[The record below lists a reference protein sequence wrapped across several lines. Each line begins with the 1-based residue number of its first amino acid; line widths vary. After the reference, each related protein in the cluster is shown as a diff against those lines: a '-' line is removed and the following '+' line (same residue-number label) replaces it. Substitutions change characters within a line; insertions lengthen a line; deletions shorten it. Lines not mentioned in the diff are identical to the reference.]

1 MVSVSMSTGDLTA
14 WTPTQAERTYCGAL
28 PAAQRPGCVH
38 SLWDQCAQRAVPA
51 GATAACADSARCA
64 SARRSRR
71 AWVTLINGNSVNYT
85 AMALTSALS
94 VRMFSCYDHI
104 VIATPEVSADVRS
117 RLTAVGADVR
127 NVSWV
132 RWKNQPQ
139 GIIDG
144 YQWLMTKLQLWSVE
158 GYEQVALI
166 DADII
171 LLRPD
176 ADEIFDQCDKSSAFL
191 CAAVEKDFR
200 TVNSGIMVARPGR
213 DRLAAMLDALANFS
227 KPTAIFPDMAFLANY
242 FRVRD
247 YVNHARLGTLNSTT
261 AHGLQLFN
269 IGPRGRRLPA
279 LFDTC
284 FKARIPFMQ
293 PNRVLPALP
302 HLEST
307 ARMWHACGR
316 HKLEALPLCPSVA
329 PTTAAAVNATPAFC
343 ASRILRLYQWLY
355 LRVNPCAAHSASA
368 ARCGAGAAPSGCRW
382 CSDLV
387 RCVPKTWPCYLDDTA
402 TRAYESR
409 MTAAKG
415 KSTTRPGWCSHACD
429 PKCCALRMQ
438 HRNASKTKRARRP

>member
-1 MVSVSMSTGDLTA
+1 
-14 WTPTQAERTYCGAL
+14 
-28 PAAQRPGCVH
+28 
-38 SLWDQCAQRAVPA
+38 
-51 GATAACADSARCA
+51 
-64 SARRSRR
+64 
-71 AWVTLINGNSVNYT
+71 
-85 AMALTSALS
+85 MALTSALS

-213 DRLAAMLDALANFS
+213 DRLAAMLDALATFS

-247 YVNHARLGTLNSTT
+247 YVNHARLGTLNSPRPT
-261 AHGLQLFN
+261 AFSSSTL
-269 IGPRGRRLPA
+269 GRAVDGA

-284 FKARIPFMQ
+284 FKARIPLC
-293 PNRVLPALP
+293 NRPRP
-302 HLEST
+302 
-307 ARMWHACGR
+307 
-316 HKLEALPLCPSVA
+316 
-329 PTTAAAVNATPAFC
+329 
-343 ASRILRLYQWLY
+343 
-355 LRVNPCAAHSASA
+355 
-368 ARCGAGAAPSGCRW
+368 AGAAAP
-382 CSDLV
+382 
-387 RCVPKTWPCYLDDTA
+387 
-402 TRAYESR
+402 
-409 MTAAKG
+409 
-415 KSTTRPGWCSHACD
+415 
-429 PKCCALRMQ
+429 
-438 HRNASKTKRARRP
+438 